1 MELRE
6 GLVMLFLQRFQSLLL
21 GTTAPCAFLS
31 KVQGVF
37 LVRNNMARANLRPQ
51 PQQLDLF
58 LLQAKYPKQII
69 NNSSQNINLDDLD
82 LSQNV
87 LVCNVK
93 KDNVEHFL
101 DGTAKLYYSG
111 KRFPSTVALNKL
123 YYFIPYIGK
132 QCDQDFYGIRDLY
145 LIKIARIGSR
155 REGELDNDPND
166 LRIVFELQFVKQMF
180 PEYKK
185 QRLDIWQT
193 YTDTTLEEIL
203 QEPMTVGIPMNR
215 QMTYVSL
222 FSCAGIGCYG
232 FKQENYE
239 CVATVEL
246 IERRLNVQKYNHKC
260 CYESGYICGDITLQE
275 TQNRVFDEIKMW
287 HNQRNMSDL
296 DVVIATPPCQGM
308 SVANHKKGNELK
320 RNSLVVESIK
330 LIQKIK
336 PRFFVFENVPAF
348 LKSICTDIDGRDKL
362 IKEAIDLD
370 LAGEYNI
377 AAKVINFK
385 DYGNPSSRTRTLVIG
400 VRKDQKELTPL
411 ELFPDKQEEQTL
423 RQTIGHLPH
432 LHYMGEIWEQDIYH
446 AFRPYAPHMVSWIE
460 NITEGQSAFDNE
472 DKSRIPHHE
481 KDGEIIFNQRK
492 NSDKYTRQYW
502 DKVPPCVHTRNAIM
516 ASQNTVHPT
525 DNRVFSIREV
535 MLMMSV
541 PQSFEWSSIPYA
553 QLNALS
559 LEEKQKYLKKEDPN
573 IRQSLGEAVPT
584 TIFQQI
590 AHKIKE
596 KVAESVLTE
605 QDVLGL
611 IKKNDLAYTDNLLN
625 YVKKQ
630 EKLGFVRLAKIAEY
644 ANGARS
650 ETAAYYTRQDICYS
664 VVKNLPDYSDSKI
677 LHILEPAT
685 GVGNFLP
692 SLFLKYAN
700 VAELHID
707 VIDINPDSIALLKQI
722 LQTITLPENARLNFI
737 NKDTLLEPFSKRYD
751 IVVGNPPYMKVKDKS
766 LLKKYKQNVANADT
780 NNIFS
785 FFIEKTIELGDVV
798 SLIVPKSLINAP
810 EFDKTRQLMNV
821 HPITSI
827 VDFGEKGF
835 KGVKIETIAFTIN
848 KKAKKGLTKIE
859 SYITNTVEV
868 KPQTYITD
876 PQFPYW
882 LIYRNQ
888 DFDEIA
894 RKMEFGIFKVFRD
907 RVLTKNNTQQQGAI
921 RVLKSRNIGNNEVI
935 NIDGYDTYIDDI
947 GNLEVGKYLNHTECV
962 LVPNLTY
969 YPRACFMPQN
979 CIADGS
985 VAILSMIKDTPIT
998 KEDLAYFAT
1007 EEFCRFYSIARNR
1020 GTRSLNIDNNSVFFF
1035 GKLKQL

>member
-1 MELRE
+1 MAK
-6 GLVMLFLQRFQSLLL
+6 
-21 GTTAPCAFLS
+21 TDN
-31 KVQGVF
+31 
-37 LVRNNMARANLRPQ
+37 RNQ

-58 LLQAKYPKQII
+58 QLRTEYPNEIVS
-69 NNSSQNINLDDLD
+69 NPCQNIGVADLD
-82 LSQNV
+82 MSQNV

-93 KDNVEHFL
+93 KDNVARFL

-132 QCDQDFYGIRDLY
+132 ECDLDFYGIRDLY
-145 LIKIARIGSR
+145 LIKIARVGSR

-166 LRIVFELQFVKQMF
+166 LRIVFELQFVKQLF

-185 QRLDIWQT
+185 QKLNIWRT
-193 YTDTTLEEIL
+193 YTDSTLGEVVDNQKSL
-203 QEPMTVGIPMNR
+203 STSVR
-215 QMTYVSL
+215 RHMTYVSL
-222 FSCAGIGCYG
+222 FSCAGVGCYG
-232 FKQENYE
+232 FKQERYD

-260 CYESGYICGDITLQE
+260 RYGSGYICGDITLQE
-275 TQNRVFDEIKMW
+275 TQDKVFHEIQMWQNRQ
-287 HNQRNMSDL
+287 HMSEL

-330 LIQKIK
+330 LIQQIK

-348 LKSICTDIDGRDKL
+348 LKSICTDIDGQDKSIRD
-362 IKEAIDLD
+362 AIELD
-370 LAGEYNI
+370 LAGHYNI

-400 VRKDQKELTPL
+400 VRKDQKEITPL

-432 LHYMGEIWEQDIYH
+432 LNYMGEIWEKDIYH
-446 AFRPYAPHMVSWIE
+446 TFRPYAPHMVEWIE

-472 DKSRIPHHE
+472 DENRIPHSE
-481 KDGEIIFNQRK
+481 KDGEIVFHQRK
-492 NSDKYTRQYW
+492 NGDKYTRQYW
-502 DKVPPCVHTRNAIM
+502 DKVPPCIHTRNDIL

-541 PQSFEWSSIPYA
+541 PKEFEWSAVPYQ
-553 QLNALS
+553 QLNALP
-559 LEEKQKYLKKEDPN
+559 LEEKQKYLKKEDVN

-584 TIFQQI
+584 IIFQQI

-596 KVAESVLTE
+596 KSAEKEFTE
-605 QDVLGL
+605 QEASEI
-611 IKKNDLAYTDNLLN
+611 IKTKELTDTDNLLK
-625 YVKKQ
+625 YITRHKKM
-630 EKLGFVRLAKIAEY
+630 GFMHLAKIAEY
-644 ANGARS
+644 ANGERT

-664 VVKNLPDYSDSKI
+664 VVKNLPDYPDSKI
-677 LHILEPAT
+677 LNILEPAV

-707 VIDINPDSIALLKQI
+707 VIDINTDSIILLKKI
-722 LQTITLPENARLNFI
+722 LQSVPLPKNVRLNFI
-737 NKDTLLEPFSKRYD
+737 NKDTLLLTFHKRYD
-751 IVVGNPPYMKVKDKS
+751 IIVGNPPYMKVRDKK
-766 LLKKYKQNVANADT
+766 LLNAYKKTVYNTDT
-780 NNIFS
+780 SNIFS
-785 FFIEKTIELGDVV
+785 FFIEKALQIGDVV

-810 EFDKTRQLMNV
+810 EFDKTRQLMNEK
-821 HPITSI
+821 PITHI
-827 VDFGEKGF
+827 MDFGERGF

-848 KKAKKGLTKIE
+848 QQAKKGPTKIE
-859 SYITNTVEV
+859 SYITNSVEV
-868 KPQTYITD
+868 KKQDYITD
-876 PQFPYW
+876 SAFPYW
-882 LIYRNQ
+882 LIYRNH
-888 DFDEIA
+888 DFDESA
-894 RKMEFGIFKVFRD
+894 NKMVFGIFKSFRD
-907 RVLTKNNTQQQGAI
+907 RTLTKSNTEQRGNI

-935 NIDGYDTYIDDI
+935 DIEGYDTYIDDVSC
-947 GNLEVGKYLNHTECV
+947 LEVGKYLNHTECV
-962 LVPNLTY
+962 LVPNLSY
-969 YPRACFMPQN
+969 NPRACFMPMG

-985 VAILSMIKDTPIT
+985 VAILTTINGERVTKD
-998 KEDLAYFAT
+998 DLAYYAT
-1007 EEFCRFYSIARNR
+1007 EEFSRFYSIARNR
-1020 GTRSLNIDNNSVFFF
+1020 GTRSLNIDNNSVFFY
-1035 GKLKQL
+1035 GKLKALKYER

>member
-1 MELRE
+1 
-6 GLVMLFLQRFQSLLL
+6 
-21 GTTAPCAFLS
+21 
-31 KVQGVF
+31 
-37 LVRNNMARANLRPQ
+37 MARTSLRPQ
-51 PQQLDLF
+51 PLQLDLF
-58 LLQAKYPKQII
+58 QVQAEYPKQII
-69 NNSSQNINLDDLD
+69 NNSSHSDDLDDLD

-93 KDNVEHFL
+93 KNNIEHFL
-101 DGTAKLYYSG
+101 DGSAKIYYSG

-145 LIKIARIGSR
+145 LIKIARVGSR

-166 LRIVFELQFVKQMF
+166 LRIVFELQFVKHLF

-193 YTDTTLEEIL
+193 YADTTLEKIFQE
-203 QEPMTVGIPMNR
+203 QKAEPMPTNSR
-215 QMTYVSL
+215 MTYVSL

-232 FKQENYE
+232 FKQENYD

-246 IERRLNVQKYNHKC
+246 IERRLNVQRYNHKC
-260 CYESGYICGDITLQE
+260 RYESGYICGDITLQE
-275 TQNRVFDEIKMW
+275 TQDKVFDEIQMW
-287 HNQRNMSDL
+287 HSQRNMSNL

-330 LIQKIK
+330 LIQQIK

-362 IKEAIDLD
+362 IKDAIDID

-400 VRKDQKELTPL
+400 VRKDQKEITPL

-432 LHYMGEIWEQDIYH
+432 LNYMGEIWEQDIYH
-446 AFRPYAPHMVSWIE
+446 TFRPYAPHMVSWIE

-472 DKSRIPHHE
+472 DKTRIPHHE

-492 NSDKYTRQYW
+492 NGDKYTRQYW
-502 DKVPPCVHTRNAIM
+502 DKVPPCIHTRNDIM

-541 PQSFEWSSIPYA
+541 PQSFEWSTIPYA
-553 QLNALS
+553 QLNAMP
-559 LEEKQKYLKKEDPN
+559 LEEKQKFLKKEDPN

-584 TIFQQI
+584 IIFQQI

-596 KVAESVLTE
+596 KVGESELTE
-605 QDVLGL
+605 QDVLD
-611 IKKNDLAYTDNLLN
+611 IIEKNDLTDTDNLLK
-625 YVKKQ
+625 YVKKHK
-630 EKLGFVRLAKIAEY
+630 KLGFVRLAKIAEF

-707 VIDINPDSIALLKQI
+707 VIDINPDSITLLKQI
-722 LQTITLPENARLNFI
+722 LKSIPLPENVRLNFI
-737 NKDTLLEPFSKRYD
+737 NKDTLLETFPKRYD
-751 IVVGNPPYMKVKDKS
+751 IVVGNPPYMKVKDKG
-766 LLKKYKQNVANADT
+766 LLKAYKQSVINTDT
-780 NNIFS
+780 NNLFS
-785 FFIEKTIELGDVV
+785 FFIEKAIELGDVV

-821 HPITSI
+821 HPITNI

-835 KGVKIETIAFTIN
+835 KGVKIETIAFIIN

-859 SYITNTVEV
+859 SYITNLVEV

-882 LIYRNQ
+882 LIYRNK
-888 DFDEIA
+888 DFDEA
-894 RKMEFGIFKVFRD
+894 AGKMDFGIFKAFRD
-907 RVLTKNNTQQQGAI
+907 RVLTKSNTQHNGTI
-921 RVLKSRNIGNNEVI
+921 RVLKSRNIGNNEII
-935 NIDGYDTYIDDI
+935 NIDGYDTYIDNVI
-947 GNLEVGKYLNHTECV
+947 NLEVGKYLNHTECV

-969 YPRACFMPQN
+969 YPRACFMPKN

-985 VAILSMIKDTPIT
+985 VAILSVIGDATIT
-998 KEDLAYFAT
+998 KEDLAYYAT
-1007 EEFCRFYSIARNR
+1007 EEFSKFYSIARNR